1 MVFITAYWKR
11 ENDDRFSIISL
22 RFAVDIRKVMDDK
35 SIIALDNGIY
45 KLWFA
50 HNYKAYQPN
59 TVLLGNALA
68 SIWAG
73 LLSVIIAQSFA
84 QKKFLI

>member
-1 MVFITAYWKR
+1 M
-11 ENDDRFSIISL
+11 N
-22 RFAVDIRKVMDDK
+22 DK

-59 TVLLGNALA
+59 TVLLDNALA
-68 SIWAG
+68 SMGAG
-73 LLSVIIAQSFA
+73 LPLVIMAQSFA
-84 QKKFLI
+84 QKKLLI